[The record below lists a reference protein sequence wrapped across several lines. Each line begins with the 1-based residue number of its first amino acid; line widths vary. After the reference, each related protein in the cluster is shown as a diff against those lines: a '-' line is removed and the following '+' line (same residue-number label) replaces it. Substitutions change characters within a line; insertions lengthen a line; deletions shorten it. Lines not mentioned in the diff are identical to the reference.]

1 MTTQTAAPAATAA
14 PRKAIPLDEA
24 LGSKMEDDRLAL
36 QPGIEP
42 FYITDVFFDSQTRY
56 NKDPVTGEGKMAK
69 INGVRNVDKI
79 DINNAVK
86 YRTTAG
92 PLLTQLEK
100 ITAKN
105 ASGNGHYRLPVGPV
119 TVINQL
125 SETPGKNGEQVFYY
139 KLVPAPTA

>member
-1 MTTQTAAPAATAA
+1 MTADAAAPAGTTA

-24 LGSKMEDDRLAL
+24 LGVKMEDDRFPLK
-36 QPGIEP
+36 PDMEP
-42 FYITDVFFDSQTRY
+42 FYITDVFFDSHTRY
-56 NKDPVTGEGKMAK
+56 NKDLVTGEGKMAK
-69 INGVRNVDKI
+69 INGLRNVDKI
-79 DINNAVK
+79 DITNVVK
-86 YRTTAG
+86 YRTASG
-92 PLLTQLEK
+92 PLIDQLEK

-139 KLVPAPTA
+139 KLVPAPAA